1 MKQAKVPVYIRF
13 GEIPSNEDSK
23 VHRGDQLVRNEGG
36 VSVWRA
42 VKDSGYY
49 WPILPKDPNENT
61 ISDYFRLLLHSDKPV
76 YLVTGT
82 EIFIEGA
89 DREPL
94 LIDVVVLKEITHY
107 YRKNMED
114 DKNENC

>member
-13 GEIPSNEDSK
+13 GEIPSDKDSK

-36 VSVWRA
+36 ISVWRA
-42 VKDSGYY
+42 IKDGGYY
-49 WPILPKDPNENT
+49 WPILPKEPNENT
-61 ISDYFRLLLHSDKPV
+61 ISDYFTLLLHSDKPV

-94 LIDVVVLKEITHY
+94 LIDVVILKDITHY
-107 YRKNMED
+107 YRKDSNNTEEA
-114 DKNENC
+114 N